1 MTYRKMMTVFS
12 MAFVLIGASTAVQA
26 EDGSLKLRTMLA
38 DRHGYGLPLDERK
51 GNEVKER
58 KQRILNNDELF
69 LKMTEKSDP
78 ENR

>member
-38 DRHGYGLPLDERK
+38 DRHEHGLPLDERK

-58 KQRILNNDELF
+58 KQRILNNDDLF
-69 LKMTEKSDP
+69 LKTTKKSDP